1 MAAFVDVETETQS
14 HLWNMEYFVRRGR
27 RSPQG
32 AFMCVFLLLE
42 PLWLP
47 QSQKRARVPPG
58 K

>member
-1 MAAFVDVETETQS
+1 MAPFVDVETETQS

-32 AFMCVFLLLE
+32 AFMCVFLLVE